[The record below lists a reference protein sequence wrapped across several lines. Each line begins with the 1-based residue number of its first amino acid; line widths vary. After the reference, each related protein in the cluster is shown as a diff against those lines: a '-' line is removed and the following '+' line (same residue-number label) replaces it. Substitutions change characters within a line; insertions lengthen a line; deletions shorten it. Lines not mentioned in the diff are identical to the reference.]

1 MSRYCFFFRSS
12 TDPQCG
18 WSLCRY
24 GNLIFWL
31 IDRSIDRLIQS
42 LIDWLIDWLIDR
54 SIGDVQYVID
64 ITPCSVTISWLCFS
78 ASLETTTT
86 LLRWTMLFMILHPDV
101 QEKAREEVGRV
112 TGRSRPVQLSDRVS
126 LPYVEAVLN
135 EVLRMANFGPFLL
148 PHKTAVEVEFEGYV
162 LPKGTSQSHS
172 ALSYWRFFLLFFSC
186 FFEMNSI
193 SFHMAH
199 CFVDNGVIFIADTTV
214 IALNWSINRDPS
226 LWTDWDQFMPER
238 FLTKTGLLDNAAIG
252 NTLSFSVGMSFLV
265 FCGKKS
271 EISVALHWFT
281 LSSLFFCRKKI
292 MSRGTTGPNGIANF
306 FQHDIAEICDCRWGR
321 KNAVDTSCQRTE

>member
-1 MSRYCFFFRSS
+1 MKSS
-12 TDPQCG
+12 KLR
-18 WSLCRY
+18 WFL
-24 GNLIFWL
+24 
-31 IDRSIDRLIQS
+31 RSIHGLIGWLVDQS
-42 LIDWLIDWLIDR
+42 VDYWISRLIDWLVRMIPVKL
-54 SIGDVQYVID
+54 
-64 ITPCSVTISWLCFS
+64 SVSSHLLS

-101 QEKAREEVGRV
+101 QKKAREEVDRV

-135 EVLRMANFGPFLL
+135 EVFRMANFGPFLL
-148 PHKTAVEVEFEGYV
+148 PHKTAVEVELEGYV

-172 ALSYWRFFLLFFSC
+172 ALSYWRFFLLFFSF

-199 CFVDNGVIFIADTTV
+199 CFLDNGVIFIADTTV

-238 FLTKTGLLDNAAIG
+238 FLTESGALDKTAIG
-252 NTLSFSVGMSFLV
+252 NTIPFSFGVCLRFFL
-265 FCGKKS
+265 
-271 EISVALHWFT
+271 ENILIS
-281 LSSLFFCRKKI
+281 
-292 MSRGTTGPNGIANF
+292 
-306 FQHDIAEICDCRWGR
+306 
-321 KNAVDTSCQRTE
+321 